1 MPSPIAAV
9 PRRARLAAFG
19 LSWLAYA
26 TYYLGRKG
34 FSVSKASIQDELGL
48 DPSALGAIDTA
59 YLAAYMVG
67 QFASGWLGDRIGPR
81 RLIGFGMIG
90 SALACATFGLGTAF
104 LPLFAAFMVNGLLQ
118 ATGWPGTTKVMA
130 AWTTKRERGAVMG
143 AWSTCYQVGGIVATA
158 LATRAMVAWG
168 WRYALFVPAAAL
180 AVVGLVELI
189 FLPEKPPTP
198 LEPDA
203 APDEANEDAA
213 LREERR
219 RVLRS
224 PLLWSY
230 GASYFS
236 IKLIRY
242 SLLFWTGYYFEKVL
256 HFDNGTANYL
266 STSFEIGGVLG
277 AIALGALSDRLP
289 RVPRATLSFTS
300 LVLLAVALLGFRALG
315 NVGAVPLFAAMALVG
330 ALLFGPDALMSGA
343 ATQDL
348 GGTRAVSTATGF
360 VNGVGSMGAILQAYV
375 TVEVS
380 KRFGWGAVFAVFV
393 GFALLAAAA
402 LVPAILRR
410 REPTT

>member
-1 MPSPIAAV
+1 MPLAPS
-9 PRRARLAAFG
+9 RGARLAAFG

-48 DPSALGAIDTA
+48 DTSALGAIDTG

-81 RLIGFGMIG
+81 RLVGFGMLA
-90 SALACATFGLGTAF
+90 SALACAAFGVGSAF
-104 LPLFAAFMVNGLLQ
+104 VGLFAAFAVNGLTQ

-130 AWTTKRERGAVMG
+130 AWTTRRDRGAIMG

-158 LATRAMVAWG
+158 LATRCMVLWG
-168 WRYALFVPAAAL
+168 WRYALFVPAAVLAL
-180 AVVGLVELI
+180 VGLVELF
-189 FLPEKPPTP
+189 FLPEKPPVP

-203 APDEANEDAA
+203 APAASGEEAA

-256 HFDNGTANYL
+256 HFDKGTANYL
-266 STSFEIGGVLG
+266 STSFEIGGVVGAIGLG
-277 AIALGALSDRLP
+277 AISDRLP
-289 RVPRATLSFTS
+289 GVPRATLSLVS
-300 LVLLAVALLGFRALG
+300 LIFLAVALLGFRALG
-315 NVGAVPLFAAMALVG
+315 AAGATPLFVAMAMVG
-330 ALLFGPDALMSGA
+330 ALLFGPDALLSGA

-360 VNGVGSMGAILQAYV
+360 VNGVGSIGAILQAYV

-402 LVPAILRR
+402 LVPAVLRR
-410 REPTT
+410 PAVRV